1 MCVDSGGICCWNIDL
16 SLWQVK
22 LKGNN
27 LLNRKKNHT
36 RCRRL
41 ILKVIQIYNA
51 SKSENNWFNIILG
64 CFKTS
69 CCHDYQKFVVC
80 TILWHIRI
88 LHQLGFEPIDRWL
101 LCNTFL
107 INIFLSLIWPLEHPH
122 IRYNPLMEEWVTVS
136 PHRMKRPWKG
146 QVEKPEEEEIPSYDP
161 NNSLCP
167 GNTRSSGKVV

>member
-1 MCVDSGGICCWNIDL
+1 MPVAFVVGILICPCDRLN
-16 SLWQVK
+16 
-22 LKGNN
+22 LKQTIYWTE
-27 LLNRKKNHT
+27 KNHT

-41 ILKVIQIYNA
+41 ILKVIQIYNT
-51 SKSENNWFNIILG
+51 SKSENNWFNFILG

-69 CCHDYQKFVVC
+69 CYHDYQKFVVC
-80 TILWHIRI
+80 TIFWHIRI

-101 LCNTFL
+101 LCNIFL
-107 INIFLSLIWPLEHPH
+107 INIFLSLISPLEHPH